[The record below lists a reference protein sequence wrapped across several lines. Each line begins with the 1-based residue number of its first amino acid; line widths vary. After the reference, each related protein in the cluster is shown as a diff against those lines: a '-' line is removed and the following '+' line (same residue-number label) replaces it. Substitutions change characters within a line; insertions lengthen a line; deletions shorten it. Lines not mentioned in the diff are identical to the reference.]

1 MSMLDKIFKFSLVLD
16 LKSII
21 IIALSFVLVMS
32 LISQCNNGK
41 VMKYYDIEAEKEVE
55 MQAQDILKLGQTPS
69 YNEAAELI
77 AVYKEVFHRNAHV
90 FPNAPEEDIFAAVC
104 AIFMSESKD
113 KKLNKPGTSSLYIGG
128 YNGLGVKAG
137 SNWKGKVRYV
147 DYWEIVNGKR
157 VNYKNEV
164 KIRVTEEGVP
174 YYKGYS
180 KKTIEY
186 CKKNKSNIYIKNNIK
201 YINVLKKDKNNAFR
215 QYDSLED
222 AIQDWFDFVSK
233 DRYKIARQSKSA
245 EAIVYHLVEGGYA
258 TAAAYKMWINIIT
271 TYNFRNIYEK
281 A

>member
-1 MSMLDKIFKFSLVLD
+1 MGILDKIFKFSLVLD
-16 LKSII
+16 LKSIVI
-21 IIALSFVLVMS
+21 IVLSFVLVMS

-147 DYWEIVNGKR
+147 GYWEIVNGKR
-157 VNYKNEV
+157 INFK
-164 KIRVTEEGVP
+164 KGEGG
-174 YYKGYS
+174 KA
-180 KKTIEY
+180 
-186 CKKNKSNIYIKNNIK
+186 
-201 YINVLKKDKNNAFR
+201 NAFR